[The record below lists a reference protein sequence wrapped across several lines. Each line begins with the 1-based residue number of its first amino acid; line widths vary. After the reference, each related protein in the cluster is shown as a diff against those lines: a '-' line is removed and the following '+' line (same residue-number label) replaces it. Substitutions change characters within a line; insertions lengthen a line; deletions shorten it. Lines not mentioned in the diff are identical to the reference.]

1 MMPPKY
7 LTPKEAAAA
16 LGLSTAT
23 ISRCVKRGAPVHRWG
38 STGTRYRICLEE
50 FVAWMERQNSDYTFA
65 GETQA
70 QQQDAEEMARKRR
83 EMIRA
88 L

>member
-1 MMPPKY
+1 MMPRKY
-7 LTPKEAAAA
+7 LTPKEAASA
-16 LGLSTAT
+16 LGLSTTT

-38 STGTRYRICLEE
+38 STGIRYRICLEE

-65 GETQA
+65 GESQA

>member
-1 MMPPKY
+1 MPRKY

-23 ISRCVKRGAPVHRWG
+23 ISR
-38 STGTRYRICLEE
+38 YRICLEE
-50 FVAWMERQNSDYTFA
+50 FVAWMERQNSDYTSA
-65 GETQA
+65 GESQA